1 MTAKYWLRHCG
12 GYNPR
17 TGRKVGERHRWSG
30 DGWGKGSCIWCHR
43 DLEQLR
49 YPAEVKPRDGSE
61 LHLAQALR
69 SAA

>member
-1 MTAKYWLRHCG
+1 MTAKFWLRHCG

-17 TGRKVGERHRWSG
+17 TRRKVGERHRWSG
-30 DGWGKGSCIWCHR
+30 AAWGQGRCIWCHR

-49 YPAEVKPRDGSE
+49 YPAEVKPREGSE
-61 LHLAQALR
+61 VHLAQALR